1 MKKKRKWLLVLVLI
15 LAAAILAPA
24 VFRLYFVLKGKPK
37 LVDTEEVKK
46 EAAEKGP
53 LYDAIVV
60 LGCGVYADGSLSPL
74 LTYRMEKTLELYQA
88 GVSDYIFVTGDHR
101 LGEYDEPDHMAEWLI
116 ARGVPKSALIMD
128 YTGYSTYESLLH
140 VSHTGGEEEE
150 ELRNILIVTQEYH
163 EYRALYI
170 GEKMGLMCH
179 GAAAKDWPMSPGT
192 LMRHL
197 REIPACL
204 KDWLQ
209 FRGMKI
215 RV

>member
-1 MKKKRKWLLVLVLI
+1 MKKKKKWLLILVLI
-15 LAAAILAPA
+15 LAAAILFPA
-24 VFRLYFVLKGKPK
+24 AFRLYFVIKGKQK
-37 LVDTEEVKK
+37 LISLEDIKTEI
-46 EAAEKGP
+46 AEKGP

-74 LTYRMEKTLELYQA
+74 LTYRMEKTLEMYEA
-88 GVSDYIFVTGDHR
+88 GASDYIYVTGDHR
-101 LGEYDEPDHMAEWLI
+101 QGEYDEPDHMAEWLI
-116 ARGVPKSALIMD
+116 KKGVPKSALIMD
-128 YTGYSTYESLLH
+128 YDGYSTYESLLH
-140 VSHTGGEEEE
+140 VKETGGKE

-170 GEKMGLMCH
+170 GEKMGLTCH
-179 GAAAKDWPMSPGT
+179 GAAAEDWPMSPGT